1 MPYVPPHLRNKQS
14 DSASASEPAPSG
26 SRPEGSSLPRN
37 SSYGQRLESAPSGG
51 FGRQQSSGL
60 PRTSS
65 SQSFHDGGRSGGY
78 GRGAPVEPIFA
89 NWQPTQRVL
98 SLSDETIQEI
108 RQRFKVTVEV
118 TPGQPKAAAPIES
131 FQEMVSSNM
140 VWLGISHN
148 YALAARRSSPVM
160 ALCNYKSLKQCILS
174 VDRSDYAAGA
184 VFASLRG
191 SRVWELGLAAH
202 ESDNMS
208 PLLHAEPAPQHFGGH
223 RSPQVRGPDAHSG
236 AGAADRAVGVRHP
249 GVCGDRKRQNSLV
262 LDSHDPALP
271 QPATPAAR
279 GRPHGPGAGPH
290 P

>member
-65 SQSFHDGGRSGGY
+65 SQSFHDGGRGGGY
-78 GRGAPVEPIFA
+78 GRGAPVEPVFA

-98 SLSDETIQEI
+98 SLSEETIQEI

-140 VWLGISHN
+140 VWLGTSPLD
-148 YALAARRSSPVM
+148 APAARRSAPSWR
-160 ALCNYKSLKQCILS
+160 YGIIEGFKQCILP
-174 VDRSDYAAGA
+174 VDRSDCAAA
-184 VFASLRG
+184 AISASLLPRSGVRFGGARKRQYVPSAACRICTPTFWRISFTTSTRSRRPSRRRG
-191 SRVWELGLAAH
+191 SRSRCRGATSWGVRRPEAAKQPR
-202 ESDNMS
+202 S
-208 PLLHAEPAPQHFGGH
+208 
-223 RSPQVRGPDAHSG
+223 RSP
-236 AGAADRAVGVRHP
+236 
-249 GVCGDRKRQNSLV
+249 
-262 LDSHDPALP
+262 
-271 QPATPAAR
+271 
-279 GRPHGPGAGPH
+279 
-290 P
+290 